1 MISEHS
7 VVLHSMVNVQQS
19 GDTRGVTNV
28 QTGRQTPSKVDRV
41 KFAGGKMV
49 SNPPKLF
56 NHWPTQQ
63 SLT

>member
-1 MISEHS
+1 MVSEDS
-7 VVLHSMVNVQQS
+7 MVLHSIVNVQQS

-28 QTGRQTPSKVDRV
+28 QTGRPTPSKVDRV

-49 SNPPKLF
+49 INPPKLF
-56 NHWPTQQ
+56 NHWPTQR